1 MSLATLRTWTLE
13 LIDQVR
19 QVSSPP
25 TIVVPLD
32 NQGEKG

>member
-1 MSLATLRTWTLE
+1 MSIATLRTKTLE

-25 TIVVPLD
+25 TLVSS
-32 NQGEKG
+32 

>member
-1 MSLATLRTWTLE
+1 MNIATLRTKTLE

-25 TIVVPLD
+25 TLVSS
-32 NQGEKG
+32 